1 MDYYG
6 LMYPNPRHSHLESAP
21 QQSGGGARVFIK
33 YSAKR
38 WKASKPA
45 LIAAMI
51 ALSSGMSS
59 ALTAVEPAATTSG
72 TSPDQSALD
81 ATLFLQLLLGE
92 LSVQGGVPGE
102 AYSLILDA
110 ARKVNDARLYER
122 AVNVALQA
130 RSGEP
135 ALQAARAWAK
145 AFPKSKEANRYVLQ
159 ILIGLN
165 RLGETLEPLKREV
178 ASAEAKEKSEVITA
192 IPRFYARS
200 TDKKLAATTVE
211 TALAE
216 QLNNPGTAAAAWTTV
231 GRMRIDAGDPAGVLD
246 AAKKGHAADNNAEG
260 PALLALTLMGSKYP
274 QAEPIVRKYMDGKP
288 LVDIRMSY
296 ARVLLD
302 AQRYAESSAQ
312 LQIITAEK
320 PDLPPAWL
328 ILGTLELQEK
338 KTAAAEKSLARY
350 VDLVMGS
357 GKPTPEAA
365 RGLVQ
370 AYLSLAQIAEQRK
383 DYALATSWLDRID
396 NADDMI
402 SAQSRRAAILA
413 KQGKLE
419 EGRKLLRDLPVKTPA
434 DARQKIMAEVQ
445 LLRDNKQLKPA
456 YDLLAAQTQT
466 DPPDYDLLYDQAMLA
481 EKLGELPEMER
492 LLRRVMAGRPNYQ
505 HAYNA
510 LGYSFA
516 ERNIRLPEAK
526 QLIVKALE
534 LAPEDPFIMDSLAW
548 VEFRSG
554 NLPEALRILQAAFK
568 AKPDAE
574 LAAHLG
580 EVLWA
585 SGKRDQAIAIWR
597 EGVALNADNET
608 LLETLKR
615 LRVKL

>member
-1 MDYYG
+1 MF
-6 LMYPNPRHSHLESAP
+6 PNPSHSHPKRPARKSRALPAPLFEFSPRSLAGSVSAAIAVLMMLSSSV
-21 QQSGGGARVFIK
+21 SGAQTTVTE
-33 YSAKR
+33 
-38 WKASKPA
+38 PA
-45 LIAAMI
+45 LVAK
-51 ALSSGMSS
+51 
-59 ALTAVEPAATTSG
+59 EP
-72 TSPDQSALD
+72 SPDQSALD
-81 ATLFLQLLLGE
+81 ASLFYQLLLGE
-92 LSVQGGVPGE
+92 LSVQGGQPGE
-102 AYSLILDA
+102 AYSMILDA
-110 ARKVNDARLYER
+110 ARKTNDARLYER
-122 AVNVALQA
+122 AINVALQA

-135 ALQAARAWAK
+135 ALQAAKAWAK
-145 AFPKSKEANRYVLQ
+145 AFPKSREANRYVLQ

-165 RLGETLEPLKREV
+165 RLGETLEPLKREITSTELKDKV
-178 ASAEAKEKSEVITA
+178 EVIMA

-200 TDKKLAATTVE
+200 TDKKLAASTVE

-216 QLNNPGTAAAAWTTV
+216 PLSNPALGAAAWTTV

-246 AAKKGHAADNNAEG
+246 AAKKGHAFDTNAEG
-260 PALLALTLMGSKYP
+260 PALLALTLMSSKFP
-274 QAEPIVRKYMDGKP
+274 DAEPIVRQYIQGKP
-288 LVDIRMSY
+288 QVDFRMSY

-312 LQIITAEK
+312 LQVITAEK
-320 PDLPPAWL
+320 PDLPQAWL

-338 KTAAAEKSLARY
+338 NTSSAEKSFKRY
-350 VDLVMGS
+350 VDLLMGI
-357 GKPTPEAA
+357 GAPTPEAA

-370 AYLSLAQIAEQRK
+370 AYLSLAQIAEQHK

-434 DARQKIMAEVQ
+434 DARLKVMAEVQ
-445 LLRDNKQLKPA
+445 LLRDNKQLKLA
-456 YDLLAAQTQT
+456 YELLSAQTKN
-466 DPPDYDLLYDQAMLA
+466 DPPDFDLLYDQAMLA
-481 EKLGELPEMER
+481 EKLGDLPEMER
-492 LLRRVMAGRPNYQ
+492 LLRRVIEGKPNYQ

-516 ERNIRLPEAK
+516 ERNVRLPEAK

-534 LAPEDPFIMDSLAW
+534 LAPEDPFILDSLAW

-554 NLPEALRILQAAFK
+554 NLAEAQRILEGAFK

-597 EGVALNADNET
+597 EGVTINADNET

>member
-1 MDYYG
+1 MATYFVKS
-6 LMYPNPRHSHLESAP
+6 NPLK
-21 QQSGGGARVFIK
+21 GM
-33 YSAKR
+33 
-38 WKASKPA
+38 
-45 LIAAMI
+45 AAAVVTM
-51 ALSSGMSS
+51 ALSANYSL
-59 ALTAVEPAATTSG
+59 AQTLPTAPTATASPATAAKEG
-72 TSPDQSALD
+72 TADQSALNGE
-81 ATLFLQLLLGE
+81 LFYQLLLGE
-92 LSVQGGVPGE
+92 LNAQGGEPGA

-110 ARKVNDARLYER
+110 ARKANDPRLYER
-122 AVNVALQA
+122 AINVALQA

-145 AFPKSKEANRYVLQ
+145 AFPTSKEANRYVLQ

-165 RLGETLEPLKREV
+165 RLGETLEPLKREI
-178 ASAEAKEKSEVITA
+178 ATTDTKDRADAISA
-192 IPRFYARS
+192 IPRYYSRA

-211 TALAE
+211 AALTE
-216 QLNNPGTAAAAWTTV
+216 QLASPTLAAMAWTTV
-231 GRMRIDAGDPAGVLD
+231 GRMRIDAGDIAGVME
-246 AAKKGHAADNNAEG
+246 AAKKGHAMDAKADG
-260 PALLALTLMGSKYP
+260 PALLALTLMSSRQG
-274 QAEPIVRKYMDGKP
+274 QAEPIVRKYLDGKP
-288 LVDIRMSY
+288 LVDVRMSY

-302 AQRYAESSAQ
+302 TQRYAESAAQ
-312 LQIITAEK
+312 LQIVTAEK
-320 PDLPPAWL
+320 PDFAPAWL

-338 KTAAAEKSLARY
+338 KSAAAEKSLKKH
-350 VDLVMGS
+350 VELVMAS
-357 GKPTPEAA
+357 GNPTPEAA

-413 KQGKLE
+413 KQGKLD
-419 EGRKLLRDLPVKTPA
+419 EGRRLLRDLPVKTPA
-434 DARQKIMAEVQ
+434 DARLKIMAEVQ
-445 LLRDNKQLKPA
+445 LLRDNKQLKLA
-456 YDLLAAQTQT
+456 YDLLAQQTQT
-466 DPPDYDLLYDQAMLA
+466 DPPDFDLLYDQAMLA

-492 LLRRVMAGRPNYQ
+492 LLRRVIAGKPNYQ

-526 QLIVKALE
+526 QLIIKALE
-534 LAPEDPFIMDSLAW
+534 FAPDDPFIQDSLAW

-554 NLPEALRILQAAFK
+554 NLPEALRILQNAFK

-597 EGVALNADNET
+597 EGVALNAENET